1 MSKCYGGRATDKF
14 IVRDCGFLNLVE
26 QNDQNDQIMADCGF
40 KIKDELLLRIAT
52 LCIPPSTTTGVQMV
66 SSEVRNTSRIANVR
80 IYVEQTIGRLK
91 QFRILK
97 NVLPIKHLYL
107 CDDIVTVVCALTWL
121 HGPLCE

>member
-1 MSKCYGGRATDKF
+1 
-14 IVRDCGFLNLVE
+14 
-26 QNDQNDQIMADCGF
+26 
-40 KIKDELLLRIAT
+40 
-52 LCIPPSTTTGVQMV
+52 MV

-107 CDDIVTVVCALTWL
+107 CDDIVTVVCALMWL
-121 HGPLCE
+121 RGPLCE

>member
-1 MSKCYGGRATDKF
+1 M
-14 IVRDCGFLNLVE
+14 RDCGFLNLVE
-26 QNDQNDQIMADCGF
+26 QNDQIMADCGF

-52 LCIPPSTTTGVQMV
+52 LCIPTSTTTGVQMV

-107 CDDIVTVVCALTWL
+107 CDDIVTVVCALMWL